1 MTPRFRPRLR
11 HPSYPALSA
20 TPATKAHGRVGALSG
35 AFHELEQAAAEGASA
50 QRALFALNRWNG
62 AALTDMQRERLWTL
76 FQVPVSAAWWASNT
90 KRRT

>member
-1 MTPRFRPRLR
+1 
-11 HPSYPALSA
+11 
-20 TPATKAHGRVGALSG
+20 
-35 AFHELEQAAAEGASA
+35 LEQAAAEGASA